1 VPRVDV
7 VANNALSGDWMS
19 LDIPVVA
26 RLDQSGQRAGRAR
39 QEVGHL
45 RITVDVGDDVQL
57 VL

>member
-1 VPRVDV
+1 